1 MNNDSKRFT
10 TAGKEPFLD
19 MFRMQPGI
27 PFDLAFSQLSEL
39 LGCIRH
45 LTTEAEMENDRL
57 AGSSARILSYLAKAI
72 IEDMELGM
80 HQGR

>member
-1 MNNDSKRFT
+1 MSIDPKRFA

-19 MFRMQPGI
+19 MFRMQPNI

-45 LTTEAEMENDRL
+45 LTTEAEMENDRW
-57 AGSSARILSYLAKAI
+57 AGSSARILSCFAKAI

-80 HQGR
+80 YRSE